1 MYDCINERMSG
12 KNSVGETVIFGIDGV
27 EKNEERGVRGT
38 GFSGTFGLESEC
50 VGLFHDLLGVM
61 ILWISVKRPTLG
73 LVGLGVVFSS
83 IPVLLAESTK
93 GSVAIIKG
101 VLSV

>member
-1 MYDCINERMSG
+1 MKGKLYDCINERMSG

-50 VGLFHDLLGVM
+50 VGLFHDLLG
-61 ILWISVKRPTLG
+61 
-73 LVGLGVVFSS
+73 LVGLGVAFSS